1 LCHEQ
6 GAAAAG
12 ICKQSSFCIIKLLST
27 IDEFQKVFVHRS
39 ARDLQKKWKTHV
51 KDQLY
56 LGGGKLF
63 AFISRLDKKF
73 LTVNWETHGNG
84 ASNPNDFL
92 TQQKDAWAEFWS
104 PEDPHLIHQVSQ
116 NYRDLRKAV
125 LEQDSYTV
133 FDEDRLDKSLRGYKK
148 DTLGGDFWKPSELR
162 FLPPPAKRSISN
174 ACEFAINA
182 VAMPHQIIISLNALL
197 GKPGNGCR
205 TVCKTPVLYRMILR
219 ADESVRTWELENAQ
233 SYDTAKVGSS
243 ALLAAL
249 KRNLKAEVA
258 KWLGQEF
265 ASIFNAYE
273 KCFDT
278 LDLNVL
284 MEEAIYSGFPLDQL
298 AFSLQQHMAPRVLQ
312 SNGVSSQPIIINRS
326 ILAGCKNSVP
336 FTRAYSQRDMMNLTK
351 EHPEGNTQVYVDDT
365 SMHAVGECSQ
375 DMSRCYRLS
384 PASHEV
390 FQASSSQ
397 IEAQTFP

>member
-1 LCHEQ
+1 LGSAITELNDDPKFQ
-6 GAAAAG
+6 GELKLKCIEAGEKAAEASLASEFCVLDVAG
-12 ICKQSSFCIIKLLST
+12 IPRCEQKQYTGRCQYPMFKQKSLVKSNTGKNHTNDDLMYWCQAKQCLTHTINLLPQLDDTRKATVVGAMAKLLDFSDEHCENLDDVLKAEACVMSRVLQQQASVNNLPFVLSKLLNT

-148 DTLGGDFWKPSELR
+148 DTLGGDF
-162 FLPPPAKRSISN
+162 
-174 ACEFAINA
+174 
-182 VAMPHQIIISLNALL
+182 
-197 GKPGNGCR
+197 
-205 TVCKTPVLYRMILR
+205 
-219 ADESVRTWELENAQ
+219 
-233 SYDTAKVGSS
+233 
-243 ALLAAL
+243 
-249 KRNLKAEVA
+249 
-258 KWLGQEF
+258 
-265 ASIFNAYE
+265 
-273 KCFDT
+273 
-278 LDLNVL
+278 
-284 MEEAIYSGFPLDQL
+284 
-298 AFSLQQHMAPRVLQ
+298 
-312 SNGVSSQPIIINRS
+312 
-326 ILAGCKNSVP
+326 
-336 FTRAYSQRDMMNLTK
+336 
-351 EHPEGNTQVYVDDT
+351 
-365 SMHAVGECSQ
+365 
-375 DMSRCYRLS
+375 
-384 PASHEV
+384 
-390 FQASSSQ
+390 
-397 IEAQTFP
+397 